1 MNKKV
6 VILLT
11 TIIIISVCILFTLI
25 GCNVNTECVHEWQ
38 DGDVISSATCTDGG
52 SKEQICTKCG
62 DKQSVEVP
70 ALGHSFSTDWTT
82 DDNEHWHICTR
93 DNCTAKQSEADHAD
107 TNKDHKCDI
116 CDVVISEHE
125 GGTATCHQK
134 AVCSI
139 CGEAYGEFDSANHTG
154 ETVWSTKNTTKH
166 EKTYNCCDAVV
177 VSIEDHE
184 WSNGTCSECGYICTH
199 EGGNAT
205 CLEKAT
211 CSVCGE
217 AYGDLA
223 DHVYNK
229 QTADD
234 KYLVSVATCA
244 AKASYYYSCS
254 ICDKSENNPE
264 HVFESG
270 EVDSANHIGRE
281 EWIAIDEYN
290 HKEWWSCCG
299 LILVES
305 EAHEINESGVC
316 SKCGIGCKHVSTI
329 HHEYKSASCTE
340 LGNIEYW
347 ECNDCGSRFG
357 DSACTGAISGSVVI
371 DAPGHSPA
379 KTEATVATC
388 ISQGNIEY
396 WYCSSCASYFTDE
409 YCTTELSDRNGDGL
423 VNKEDTVISKD
434 LTNHDYSDEW
444 SSVLDGH
451 YHECNREGCGQHDT
465 LIPHDWTNNNGKCK
479 DCQYTCLHTNQTL
492 VSLDGSYHQNKC
504 DVCHIYLGEKGNHS
518 LNEQGHCDCGYGCT
532 HSALTHV
539 EAKAV
544 NCTENGNDEYY
555 YCSTCDRYFSDEA
568 CQIPFK
574 GNKEIKAYGHSI
586 VLDTLQGNN
595 GYSWSDNSSS
605 CTAYGKCNNAG
616 CSYTTTAI
624 ATISSEITQDKSC
637 TLPELTK
644 YTATFDEV
652 WADTQIK
659 SNVQTETALGHTY
672 GAVSYYTTYKDF
684 NNYTNE
690 GHEVY
695 ATHTCTVCS
704 ESESVKASDVYV
716 YSVYIYCE
724 KDGAIDYYVEFDE
737 QYTWAQT
744 NGEMTHIVVKA
755 LGHNM
760 KPVEAQAPT
769 CTEVGWDAYE
779 QCSRYRCDYNTKGAD
794 IPMVSHTCGD
804 WNEEKPATCVDKG
817 VKGHKDCTVCNNHI
831 DQDGNIID
839 DLEIAVNPN
848 NHDILNHSAKAPT
861 CTEIGWDA
869 YDTCQREGCSY
880 STYSEKPALD
890 HDYSDQLSYDVDGHW
905 YACKHEGCIEKKDE
919 ASHVCEANSHNCTI
933 CSYVSDHNDDNND
946 HSCDICGTVTSECAD
961 NDSDHLCDICKVKLS
976 DCKFVDGLCK
986 TCGAG
991 DTSGNENLTF
1001 EKIEDNG
1008 QYYYSVK
1015 KYSGNGDEEVIIPWY
1030 QYDDENGKY
1039 YPVKAI
1045 SYQAFYNVQG
1055 AGMTVVLQGVESIG
1069 EQAFQSCSALTSIS
1083 ITDRVKSIGVSAF
1096 SQCTNLASVSLGNG
1110 LISIGERAF
1119 NECSL
1124 LTTITLPNSIE
1135 SIGSYAFYSCKKLES
1150 VNIPSKVSAIETST
1164 FSNCSALVN
1173 VSFSEGVT
1181 SIGSNAFY
1189 RCEALT
1195 QITLPK
1201 SLTQIGNNAFY
1212 QCKKLS
1218 SIVIPDGVT
1227 SIGDLAFW
1235 NCNQLESVEFG
1246 ANLEKLGN
1254 NAFRYCSSLKS
1265 VSLPSKLTSIEEY
1278 TFQDCSGLESIV
1290 FSDSITSIGSYCM
1303 SGCSSLLDVTIGKGV
1318 TKIYSSAFN
1327 NCNALNNVYISD
1339 LSAWCRV
1346 DFSSGNSNPL
1356 FIASNL
1362 YLNGELVEALTIPE
1376 DVESIGEYAFY
1387 TYAKLT
1393 SADIHSGVK
1402 SVGLRAFYNCT
1413 SLADVTIS
1421 DNLTN
1426 IGLDAFTGTPWSES
1440 LTAQDNGVV
1449 YVGKVAYKYEGTMP
1463 ENTSITF
1470 KEGTIGIADDLFK
1483 GCADLVEVKIPSSV
1497 TSIGANS
1504 FYNCT
1509 GLTSISIPSSVT
1521 SIGAYAFYGCASLKT
1536 LNLSTNLVSV
1546 GRQAFVSCG
1555 SLETVNIPDFASWYA
1570 IDFADN
1576 SSVPLSN
1583 ENARLYVNGVSPSG
1597 NIEISDVGIIPA
1609 YTFRNCVDLTGV
1621 TIGEGVQTIGFGA
1634 FYGCNKLSSVTIST
1648 DVTTIDSN
1656 AFYGCTALSS
1666 IEIPSSVTAINSS
1679 TFKGCTG
1686 LTSFEIPSSVTSIGS
1701 SAFSGCSGLTTIE
1714 IPSSV
1719 TSIGSS
1725 VFYNC
1730 TGLTSIEIPSS
1741 VTTIGIS
1748 AFSGCTALTSI
1759 VIPDSVTSINGS
1771 IFAGCTG
1778 LTSVKLPENIKS
1790 ITASMFYNCTSLS
1803 EVIFGEEITSIDG
1816 NVFYGCTALT
1826 SIVIPEGVKS
1836 LGNSVFEK
1844 CTALSSVTIPSSVT
1858 SIGSSAFSGCT
1869 ALTSIILPSE
1879 LTTIKSR
1886 TFYGCINLKTIV
1898 IPDNVAT
1905 IEYGVFNGCSTLYSV
1920 TIGSSLST
1928 IGNEAFKDCVR
1939 LVEIINNS
1947 KSLTLTKG
1955 STNNGYVAYYAI
1967 NIVNDNSG
1975 SSSNID
1981 NNGFVVLEEGD
1992 NTILVGYEGTETE
2005 LTIPEGVNEIGN
2017 YALAGNTSLTKVVI
2031 PSSVTKIGNYAF
2043 SNCTSLL
2050 EVNIPDGV
2058 TNIGKYA
2065 FEYCSGLSEITI
2077 PPSVQIINMGA
2088 FYYCSNLATVN
2099 WNATGVDTTSKYT
2112 YIFSN
2117 NTNLTVVNFG
2127 DDVIVIPKS
2136 LFYGVKTL
2144 TTVNMGKNITEI
2156 SINAFESCTNLA
2168 NITWSE
2174 KIEKIGEKAFYN
2186 CTSLTNVTI
2195 GANVATFG
2203 SNAFANCSALTTVYW
2218 NSTKCSKVPTSSN
2231 ALFVDCTSLST
2242 VVFGDGVTSIPASLF
2257 NGCSA
2262 LSKAIIP
2269 SSVQTIGASVFS
2281 DTSISAIYISDL
2293 SVWCKIEF
2301 GSSPLNSPTSASMV
2315 NLYLNDVII
2324 TDLVIPDDVTSIS
2337 NYAFY
2342 GAQGVTSLTIG
2353 KNVTSIGRISFNY
2366 CRGLTTVNW
2375 NAISC
2380 TSGEYSTPIFSGCSN
2395 LATVNIGEDVK
2406 ELGSYIFSGCS
2417 GITTVNWN
2425 AIALQESIRSPFTGC
2440 NNLNTVRIGDKVTSI
2455 PEDAFYNVSNLK
2467 NVYISASVQSIGK
2480 NAFYGCYTMSDENIR
2495 EGIEKVYI
2503 TDLSAWF
2510 KIDLLNSNSVPFISN
2525 TELYLNGTLLE
2536 DLVIPEDVEVIKAY
2550 AMYNCDSLKSIT
2562 ISSNVTEIGEYAFS
2576 GCDNVKVVTIGENV
2590 AKIGYNA
2597 FSSNTELV
2605 TVNWN
2610 ATECKT
2616 SDDSNYYIFSTCDKI
2631 TTINIGDNVTII
2643 PRRAFCYLSN
2653 VMSITIPAN
2662 VTKIDFEAFKGCY
2675 RLVEIYNKS
2684 SLSLKKGYYDN
2695 GYVAYYAMEIY
2706 TEEYVSKI
2714 STDENGYV
2722 IYTDGENKILVGYS
2736 GTETDLVIP
2745 SGITAINGYALY
2757 RTNATSVTIPNS
2769 VTSIGEGAF
2778 YYLSKLTALTIPD
2791 SVTSIG
2797 KSAFYYC
2804 SQLSSITLSRNVTI
2818 IDELTF
2824 AGCSALTSIELHDGI
2839 TSIRDKAF
2847 SNSGLTS
2854 ITIPDSVT
2862 SLGTYVFANCSS
2874 LISVTINA
2882 KITEIPMGT
2891 FYYCTNLTDIV
2902 IPSTVTEIAYNAF
2915 SYCKNLTSI
2924 VIPSSVTYVDYYV
2937 FQGCDSLTSVT
2948 FEDAENWYY
2957 TKNASEALN
2966 RSDGTQ
2972 VNLENASNNATNLTS
2987 TYVNYYW
2994 FKKLSSES
3002 DT

>member
-234 KYLVSVATCA
+234 KYLVSVATCT

-724 KDGAIDYYVEFDE
+724 KDGAIDYYVDFDE

-905 YACKHEGCIEKKDE
+905 YACKHEGCTEKKDE

-1096 SQCTNLASVSLGNG
+1096 V
-1110 LISIGERAF
+1110 
-1119 NECSL
+1119 
-1124 LTTITLPNSIE
+1124 
-1135 SIGSYAFYSCKKLES
+1135 
-1150 VNIPSKVSAIETST
+1150 
-1164 FSNCSALVN
+1164 
-1173 VSFSEGVT
+1173 
-1181 SIGSNAFY
+1181 
-1189 RCEALT
+1189 
-1195 QITLPK
+1195 
-1201 SLTQIGNNAFY
+1201 
-1212 QCKKLS
+1212 
-1218 SIVIPDGVT
+1218 
-1227 SIGDLAFW
+1227 
-1235 NCNQLESVEFG
+1235 
-1246 ANLEKLGN
+1246 
-1254 NAFRYCSSLKS
+1254 
-1265 VSLPSKLTSIEEY
+1265 
-1278 TFQDCSGLESIV
+1278 
-1290 FSDSITSIGSYCM
+1290 
-1303 SGCSSLLDVTIGKGV
+1303 
-1318 TKIYSSAFN
+1318 
-1327 NCNALNNVYISD
+1327 
-1339 LSAWCRV
+1339 
-1346 DFSSGNSNPL
+1346 
-1356 FIASNL
+1356 
-1362 YLNGELVEALTIPE
+1362 
-1376 DVESIGEYAFY
+1376 
-1387 TYAKLT
+1387 
-1393 SADIHSGVK
+1393 
-1402 SVGLRAFYNCT
+1402 
-1413 SLADVTIS
+1413 
-1421 DNLTN
+1421 
-1426 IGLDAFTGTPWSES
+1426 
-1440 LTAQDNGVV
+1440 
-1449 YVGKVAYKYEGTMP
+1449 
-1463 ENTSITF
+1463 
-1470 KEGTIGIADDLFK
+1470 
-1483 GCADLVEVKIPSSV
+1483 
-1497 TSIGANS
+1497 
-1504 FYNCT
+1504 
-1509 GLTSISIPSSVT
+1509 
-1521 SIGAYAFYGCASLKT
+1521 
-1536 LNLSTNLVSV
+1536 
-1546 GRQAFVSCG
+1546 
-1555 SLETVNIPDFASWYA
+1555 
-1570 IDFADN
+1570 
-1576 SSVPLSN
+1576 
-1583 ENARLYVNGVSPSG
+1583 
-1597 NIEISDVGIIPA
+1597 
-1609 YTFRNCVDLTGV
+1609 
-1621 TIGEGVQTIGFGA
+1621 
-1634 FYGCNKLSSVTIST
+1634 
-1648 DVTTIDSN
+1648 
-1656 AFYGCTALSS
+1656 
-1666 IEIPSSVTAINSS
+1666 
-1679 TFKGCTG
+1679 
-1686 LTSFEIPSSVTSIGS
+1686 
-1701 SAFSGCSGLTTIE
+1701 
-1714 IPSSV
+1714 
-1719 TSIGSS
+1719 
-1725 VFYNC
+1725 
-1730 TGLTSIEIPSS
+1730 
-1741 VTTIGIS
+1741 
-1748 AFSGCTALTSI
+1748 
-1759 VIPDSVTSINGS
+1759 
-1771 IFAGCTG
+1771 
-1778 LTSVKLPENIKS
+1778 
-1790 ITASMFYNCTSLS
+1790 
-1803 EVIFGEEITSIDG
+1803 
-1816 NVFYGCTALT
+1816 
-1826 SIVIPEGVKS
+1826 
-1836 LGNSVFEK
+1836 
-1844 CTALSSVTIPSSVT
+1844 
-1858 SIGSSAFSGCT
+1858 
-1869 ALTSIILPSE
+1869 
-1879 LTTIKSR
+1879 
-1886 TFYGCINLKTIV
+1886 
-1898 IPDNVAT
+1898 
-1905 IEYGVFNGCSTLYSV
+1905 
-1920 TIGSSLST
+1920 
-1928 IGNEAFKDCVR
+1928 
-1939 LVEIINNS
+1939 
-1947 KSLTLTKG
+1947 
-1955 STNNGYVAYYAI
+1955 
-1967 NIVNDNSG
+1967 
-1975 SSSNID
+1975 
-1981 NNGFVVLEEGD
+1981 
-1992 NTILVGYEGTETE
+1992 
-2005 LTIPEGVNEIGN
+2005 
-2017 YALAGNTSLTKVVI
+2017 
-2031 PSSVTKIGNYAF
+2031 
-2043 SNCTSLL
+2043 
-2050 EVNIPDGV
+2050 
-2058 TNIGKYA
+2058 
-2065 FEYCSGLSEITI
+2065 
-2077 PPSVQIINMGA
+2077 
-2088 FYYCSNLATVN
+2088 
-2099 WNATGVDTTSKYT
+2099 
-2112 YIFSN
+2112 
-2117 NTNLTVVNFG
+2117 
-2127 DDVIVIPKS
+2127 
-2136 LFYGVKTL
+2136 
-2144 TTVNMGKNITEI
+2144 
-2156 SINAFESCTNLA
+2156 
-2168 NITWSE
+2168 
-2174 KIEKIGEKAFYN
+2174 
-2186 CTSLTNVTI
+2186 
-2195 GANVATFG
+2195 
-2203 SNAFANCSALTTVYW
+2203 
-2218 NSTKCSKVPTSSN
+2218 
-2231 ALFVDCTSLST
+2231 
-2242 VVFGDGVTSIPASLF
+2242 
-2257 NGCSA
+2257 
-2262 LSKAIIP
+2262 
-2269 SSVQTIGASVFS
+2269 
-2281 DTSISAIYISDL
+2281 
-2293 SVWCKIEF
+2293 
-2301 GSSPLNSPTSASMV
+2301 
-2315 NLYLNDVII
+2315 
-2324 TDLVIPDDVTSIS
+2324 
-2337 NYAFY
+2337 
-2342 GAQGVTSLTIG
+2342 
-2353 KNVTSIGRISFNY
+2353 
-2366 CRGLTTVNW
+2366 
-2375 NAISC
+2375 
-2380 TSGEYSTPIFSGCSN
+2380 
-2395 LATVNIGEDVK
+2395 
-2406 ELGSYIFSGCS
+2406 
-2417 GITTVNWN
+2417 
-2425 AIALQESIRSPFTGC
+2425 
-2440 NNLNTVRIGDKVTSI
+2440 
-2455 PEDAFYNVSNLK
+2455 
-2467 NVYISASVQSIGK
+2467 
-2480 NAFYGCYTMSDENIR
+2480 
-2495 EGIEKVYI
+2495 
-2503 TDLSAWF
+2503 
-2510 KIDLLNSNSVPFISN
+2510 
-2525 TELYLNGTLLE
+2525 
-2536 DLVIPEDVEVIKAY
+2536 
-2550 AMYNCDSLKSIT
+2550 
-2562 ISSNVTEIGEYAFS
+2562 
-2576 GCDNVKVVTIGENV
+2576 
-2590 AKIGYNA
+2590 
-2597 FSSNTELV
+2597 
-2605 TVNWN
+2605 
-2610 ATECKT
+2610 
-2616 SDDSNYYIFSTCDKI
+2616 
-2631 TTINIGDNVTII
+2631 
-2643 PRRAFCYLSN
+2643 
-2653 VMSITIPAN
+2653 
-2662 VTKIDFEAFKGCY
+2662 
-2675 RLVEIYNKS
+2675 
-2684 SLSLKKGYYDN
+2684 
-2695 GYVAYYAMEIY
+2695 
-2706 TEEYVSKI
+2706 
-2714 STDENGYV
+2714 
-2722 IYTDGENKILVGYS
+2722 
-2736 GTETDLVIP
+2736 
-2745 SGITAINGYALY
+2745 
-2757 RTNATSVTIPNS
+2757 
-2769 VTSIGEGAF
+2769 
-2778 YYLSKLTALTIPD
+2778 
-2791 SVTSIG
+2791 
-2797 KSAFYYC
+2797 
-2804 SQLSSITLSRNVTI
+2804 
-2818 IDELTF
+2818 
-2824 AGCSALTSIELHDGI
+2824 
-2839 TSIRDKAF
+2839 
-2847 SNSGLTS
+2847 
-2854 ITIPDSVT
+2854 
-2862 SLGTYVFANCSS
+2862 
-2874 LISVTINA
+2874 
-2882 KITEIPMGT
+2882 
-2891 FYYCTNLTDIV
+2891 
-2902 IPSTVTEIAYNAF
+2902 
-2915 SYCKNLTSI
+2915 
-2924 VIPSSVTYVDYYV
+2924 
-2937 FQGCDSLTSVT
+2937 
-2948 FEDAENWYY
+2948 
-2957 TKNASEALN
+2957 
-2966 RSDGTQ
+2966 
-2972 VNLENASNNATNLTS
+2972 
-2987 TYVNYYW
+2987 
-2994 FKKLSSES
+2994 
-3002 DT
+3002 